1 MLLQSAKRRL
11 TISKAGMAKL
21 LVVDDEPA
29 IREMVRFTL
38 VRSGYDCIEAEDAAQ
53 AKQLIVSENPDLLL
67 LDVMMP
73 GQSGLDLARE
83 LRSKDA
89 TKELPIIM
97 LTARCSEQDKIR
109 GLDVGADDY
118 ITKPFSPGELVA
130 RIKALLRRSS
140 LDQSE
145 LEINGLRLNPET
157 RGVFSGD
164 IGIELS
170 PAEFN
175 LLHFLMARPERVFS
189 RVQLLD
195 RVWGEGK
202 YVEDRTVDV
211 HIRRLRAALE
221 PAGYAE
227 LVQTVRGVGYKLSA
241 KG

>member
-1 MLLQSAKRRL
+1 
-11 TISKAGMAKL
+11 MAKL
-21 LVVDDEPA
+21 LVIDDEPA
-29 IREMVRFTL
+29 IREMVRFSL
-38 VRSGYDCIEAEDAAQ
+38 SRSGFDCIEAENAAE
-53 AKQLIVSENPDLLL
+53 AKRLIVSESPDLLL

-83 LRSKDA
+83 LRSKES

-97 LTARCSEQDKIR
+97 LTARCSDQDKIR

-140 LDQSE
+140 VDQSE
-145 LEINGLRLNPET
+145 LVVDGLGLNPET
-157 RGVFSGD
+157 REVRSGD
-164 IGIELS
+164 VRIELS

-175 LLHFLMARPERVFS
+175 LLQFLMARPERVFS
-189 RVQLLD
+189 RAQLLD
-195 RVWGEGK
+195 RVWGEDK

-221 PAGYAE
+221 PTGHAG
-227 LVQTVRGVGYKLSA
+227 LIQPVRSVVYKLSA

>member
-1 MLLQSAKRRL
+1 
-11 TISKAGMAKL
+11 MAKL

-38 VRSGYDCIEAEDAAQ
+38 ARSGYECVEAADAAE
-53 AKQLIVSENPDLLL
+53 AKLRIHSDSPDLIL

-73 GQSGLDLARE
+73 GQSGLDLASE
-83 LRSKDA
+83 LRRKDS
-89 TKELPIIM
+89 TKDIPIIM
-97 LTARCSEQDKIR
+97 LTARCSDQDKIR

-145 LEINGLRLNPET
+145 IEINGLRLNPET
-157 RGVFSGD
+157 RDVFSGD
-164 IGIELS
+164 TRIELS
-170 PAEFN
+170 PAEYK
-175 LLHFLMARPERVFS
+175 LLHFLMTRPERVFS
-189 RVQLLD
+189 RAQLLD
-195 RVWGEGK
+195 KVWGGEN

-211 HIRRLRAALE
+211 HIRRVRAALE
-221 PAGYAE
+221 PSGHAG
-227 LVQTVRGVGYKLSA
+227 LIQTVRGVGYRLST

>member
-1 MLLQSAKRRL
+1 
-11 TISKAGMAKL
+11 MAKL

-29 IREMVRFTL
+29 IRELVRFTL
-38 VRSGYDCIEAEDAAQ
+38 SRSGFECIEAGDAAA
-53 AKQLIVSENPDLLL
+53 AKRLISSERPDLLL

-89 TKELPIIM
+89 SKDIPIIM
-97 LTARCSEQDKIR
+97 LTARGADQDKIR

-118 ITKPFSPGELVA
+118 MTKPFSPGELVA
-130 RIKALLRRSS
+130 RINALLRRSS

-145 LEINGLRLNPET
+145 VQLGDLRLNPDTHE
-157 RGVFSGD
+157 VFAD
-164 IGIELS
+164 QARIVLS
-170 PAEFN
+170 PVEFR

-189 RVQLLD
+189 RAQILD
-195 RVWGEGK
+195 QVWG
-202 YVEDRTVDV
+202 YAAPVEDRTVDV

-221 PAGYAE
+221 SSRHADWI
-227 LVQTVRGVGYKLSA
+227 QTVRGVGYRMSV

>member
-1 MLLQSAKRRL
+1 
-11 TISKAGMAKL
+11 MAKL

-38 VRSGYDCIEAEDAAQ
+38 ARSGYECIEAGDATE
-53 AKQLIVSENPDLLL
+53 AKRRILSDGPDLIL

-83 LRSKDA
+83 LRRQDSTKD
-89 TKELPIIM
+89 LPIIM

-140 LDQSE
+140 LDESE
-145 LEINGLRLNPET
+145 IEIDGLRLNPET
-157 RGVFSGD
+157 REVYSGEVRID
-164 IGIELS
+164 LS
-170 PAEFN
+170 PAEFR
-175 LLHFLMARPERVFS
+175 LLHFLMARAERVFS
-189 RVQLLD
+189 RAQLLD
-195 RVWGEGK
+195 KVWGGDN

-221 PAGYAE
+221 PSGHDA
-227 LVQTVRGVGYKLSA
+227 LIQTVRGVGYRMSA

>member
-1 MLLQSAKRRL
+1 
-11 TISKAGMAKL
+11 MAKL

-38 VRSGYDCIEAEDAAQ
+38 SRSGYECIEAEDATQ
-53 AKQLIVSENPDLLL
+53 AKRLIISEDPDLIL

-83 LRSKDA
+83 LRGRDSTKD
-89 TKELPIIM
+89 LPIIM

-130 RIKALLRRSS
+130 RINALLRRSS

-145 LEINGLRLNPET
+145 IEINGLRLNPET
-157 RGVFSGD
+157 IEVFSND
-164 IGIELS
+164 TRIDLS
-170 PAEFN
+170 PVEFR
-175 LLHFLMARPERVFS
+175 LLHFLIARAERVFS
-189 RVQLLD
+189 RAQLLD
-195 RVWGEGK
+195 KVWGGDN

-221 PAGYAE
+221 PTGHAA
-227 LVQTVRGVGYKLSA
+227 LIQTVRGVGYRLSA

>member
-1 MLLQSAKRRL
+1 
-11 TISKAGMAKL
+11 MAKL

-38 VRSGYDCIEAEDAAQ
+38 SRSGYECIEAEDGAQ
-53 AKQLIVSENPDLLL
+53 AKQLIISENPDLIL

-83 LRSKDA
+83 LRRGDSSKDI
-89 TKELPIIM
+89 PIIM

-140 LDQSE
+140 LDQAE
-145 LEINGLRLNPET
+145 IKINGLRLNPDT
-157 RGVFSGD
+157 REVFSSD
-164 IGIELS
+164 TRIELS
-170 PAEFN
+170 PMEFR
-175 LLHFLMARPERVFS
+175 LLHFLMARTERVFS
-189 RVQLLD
+189 RAQLLD
-195 RVWGEGK
+195 KVWGGDN
-202 YVEDRTVDV
+202 YVEERTVDV
-211 HIRRLRAALE
+211 HIRRVRAALE
-221 PAGYAE
+221 STGHAA
-227 LVQTVRGVGYKLSA
+227 LIQTVRGVGYRLSA